1 MKGSVKKWGN
11 SAAVSLPAEVLEA
24 AHLQV
29 GDDVNVH
36 GDPGRIVIEP
46 LGVKSYKVADLVN
59 QITPDN
65 LHELVDFGPPQG
77 REVW

>member
-1 MKGSVKKWGN
+1 MKSSVKKWGN

-36 GDPGRIVIEP
+36 GIP
-46 LGVKSYKVADLVN
+46 VAS
-59 QITPDN
+59 
-65 LHELVDFGPPQG
+65 
-77 REVW
+77 